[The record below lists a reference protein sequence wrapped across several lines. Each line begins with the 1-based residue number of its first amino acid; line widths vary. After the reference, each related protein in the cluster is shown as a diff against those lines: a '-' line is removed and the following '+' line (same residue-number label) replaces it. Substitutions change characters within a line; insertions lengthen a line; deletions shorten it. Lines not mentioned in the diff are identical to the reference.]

1 MAELSSW
8 KVGDEI
14 QFKYTNKKHHSVTCT
29 YYKNMYYI
37 LKELQWFMT

>member
-1 MAELSSW
+1 MAELSYW

-14 QFKYTNKKHHSVTCT
+14 YKQETSQCYMYI